1 MRFLERF
8 FLGASLL
15 AACGTGSPIAHDPK
29 PTSSTDTVIAGLKP
43 TALVESKQL
52 DSIDKAIATYFD
64 AHQTRRTYI
73 MTDKPLY
80 QPGETIWLRADLRQT
95 RSLVAADSW
104 RAGTGLTLS
113 LVSPRGAVI
122 ATKRV
127 EAKEGVAAN
136 DFALSPDLEGGE
148 YTIQLTSDDGATDAK
163 KIIVNTYEAP
173 RLQKTIEFVR
183 KAYGEGDTVA
193 AALEIK
199 RATGEAF
206 GEREVTGVVTVD
218 DVEVARLPIKTD
230 KEGKATAKFQL
241 PAHIAAGDGLLTV
254 MADDGGVVESIQKRI
269 PIVLKKVQLS
279 MYPEGGDLVEG
290 VPGRVY
296 FAAKNSLGKA
306 ADVAGRVVD
315 DRGQVVAS
323 FASIHD
329 GMGRFELVPSADR
342 TYHVE
347 IDKPAGIAQKFEV
360 PAAKAGGCVV
370 RAADPAQTDGPVRVA
385 AICSSSRTLLVEATL
400 REQRLAGGALDV
412 TAGKP
417 ALVELPVDSA
427 AEGAVRVTLFS
438 TKKEPLAERL
448 VYRNRGKDLKIELT
462 ADKKQYSPRDHVQLH
477 VKTTDPSG
485 KPVKASVGVA
495 VVDDTVLTFAD
506 DKSAKILAHL
516 YLDPE
521 LGATAQDPIEEP
533 SYYFSQKPDAAAAM
547 DALLA
552 TRGYRRFEWRPVLE
566 PPPPPPPVDY
576 TATTGAANMG
586 MDEAR
591 AEAPMAAPPAPEPTP
606 APPRAHLAH
615 AMHAPAGAAQGAKGG
630 GFAGV
635 DKVARAERKEDRPAK
650 KAEMA
655 KDADFKQPMQ
665 RRIAAN
671 DQLAAGDDN
680 GEMVNGWSPV
690 RVFPVPEYHKG
701 YEGPRTDF
709 RETIYWN
716 PSVQTGS
723 DGTAAVG
730 FFVSDAVT
738 SFRATAEGVSAGGVP
753 GIGETVI
760 QSKMPLSVDAHL
772 PVEVT
777 SGDEIRLPV
786 TVTNETDDA
795 VDATIDARFGA
806 AFQLAG
812 NPEGKLHLAAHDKTS
827 LFYALRVV
835 ATDGDADVHL
845 GVRALGLDDNLD
857 KKIRVVPLGFPFEGS
872 ASGTAKT
879 GTRAHHS
886 IDLSGAL
893 PGSIHA
899 TVTMYPSPL
908 ASMTKGMEGM
918 IREPGGCF
926 EQTSSSNYP
935 NVMIM
940 AYLGANDAADTA
952 LIQKTQGTLDRG
964 YKLLTGYETPNKGYE
979 WFGHTPGHEA
989 LTAYVLMEFADM
1001 AKVYDVDHAMV
1012 ERTADWLMSRRDG
1025 KGGFLRSQE
1034 ALDSFGRA
1042 STQTT
1047 NAYIM
1052 WALSEAHRTKGLDKE
1067 LAAQRE
1073 LGSTTK
1079 DPYLLALAANTA
1091 VLEKDAAAP
1100 DMVKRLATMQDKDGS
1115 WTGAKESITMSGGE
1129 SLQIETTSLATLA
1142 LIKASPSNEY
1152 ESQIRRAVDYL
1163 NAKRGG
1169 FGAWSNTQ
1177 ATILGLKAMTAYSEH
1192 SRQMQA
1198 SGTATVIVNGKPAGT
1213 IAFEKGRKDALVFDD
1228 LASQLVPGKN
1238 TIELELAGGA
1248 SLPYTIAIEY
1258 RAARPQSSAAAKVSV
1273 TTQLAKDHVK
1283 LGEGVK
1289 LHAHVEN
1296 KTAAGIPMTLAR
1308 IGIPGGTVFQTWQLK
1323 ELRDKGL
1330 VDFYETRPR
1339 EVILYWRAMA
1349 PNAKKDLDLD
1359 LLAQTPGTYEAP
1371 ATSAYLYYTAE
1382 DKAWTAPV
1390 KVTIEK

>member
-15 AACGTGSPIAHDPK
+15 AAACGSGSPSTHDPK
-29 PTSSTDTVIAGLKP
+29 PSSTTDTLIAGLKP
-43 TALVESKQL
+43 TTLIESKQL
-52 DSIDKAIATYFD
+52 ASIDKAIASYFD
-64 AHQTRRTYI
+64 THTTRRAYL

-80 QPGETIWLRADLRQT
+80 QPGETIWVRADLRQT
-95 RSLVAADSW
+95 KNLVAADQW
-104 RAGTGLTLS
+104 REGTGMTLS
-113 LVSPRGAVI
+113 LVSPRGAVV

-127 EAKEGVAAN
+127 QAKEGVAAN
-136 DFALSPDLEGGE
+136 DFALSSDIEGGE
-148 YTIQLTSDDGATDAK
+148 YTIHLAADDGTADAK
-163 KIIVNTYEAP
+163 KIIINTYQAP
-173 RLQKTIEFVR
+173 RLQKTVEFIR
-183 KAYGEGDTVA
+183 KAYGEGDTATA
-193 AALEIK
+193 AIEIK

-206 GEREVTGVVTVD
+206 GDREVTGIVTVD

-230 KEGKATAKFQL
+230 KDGKAIAKFQL
-241 PAHIAAGDGLLTV
+241 PAHMTAGDGLLTV
-254 MADDGGVVESIQKRI
+254 MADDGGVVESMQKRI
-269 PIVLKKVQLS
+269 PIVLNKVQLS
-279 MYPEGGDLVEG
+279 MFPEGGDLVEG

-296 FAAKNSLGKA
+296 FAAKNAMGKP
-306 ADVAGRVVD
+306 ADISGRVVD
-315 DRGQVVAS
+315 DRGQEVAKLE
-323 FASIHD
+323 SIHD

-347 IDKPAGIAQKFEV
+347 IDKPANIAQKFDV

-370 RAADPAQTDGPVRVA
+370 RAADPASADGALRIA

-400 REQRLAGGALDV
+400 REQHLAGGALDV

-427 AEGAVRVTLFS
+427 AQGAVRVTLFS

-462 ADKKQYSPRDHVQLH
+462 ADKQQYSPRDPVKLH

-485 KPVKASVGVA
+485 KPVKANVGVA

-506 DKSAKILAHL
+506 DKSGKLLAHL
-516 YLDPE
+516 YLEDE

-533 SYYFSQKPDAAAAM
+533 NFYFSNKPEAPAAM

-552 TRGYRRFEWRPVLE
+552 TRGYRRFEWKPVFE
-566 PPPPPPPVDY
+566 PPPPPPPVDTT
-576 TATTGAANMG
+576 TATGMA
-586 MDEAR
+586 MDEAMAPAAEPTPMPAQKGMAR
-591 AEAPMAAPPAPEPTP
+591 PVAATPPMQGAKHAPVGGGAIAATKTKAEKKADNAEAPKEIAKDVDMKRPAG
-606 APPRAHLAH
+606 RAHLAN
-615 AMHAPAGAAQGAKGG
+615 AD
-630 GFAGV
+630 AGV
-635 DKVARAERKEDRPAK
+635 DDQPA
-650 KAEMA
+650 
-655 KDADFKQPMQ
+655 Q
-665 RRIAAN
+665 
-671 DQLAAGDDN
+671 
-680 GEMVNGWSPV
+680 VNGWSPV
-690 RVFPVPEYHKG
+690 RVFPVPEYHRG
-701 YEGPRTDF
+701 YEGPRDDF

-716 PSVQTGS
+716 PSVQTS
-723 DGTAAVG
+723 TDGTADVA
-730 FFVSDAVT
+730 FFASDAVT
-738 SFRATAEGVSAGGVP
+738 SFRATAEGVSASGTP
-753 GIGETVI
+753 GEGELVI
-760 QSKMPLSVDAHL
+760 QSKLPLSLDAHL

-795 VDATIDARFGA
+795 IDASVDARFGA
-806 AFQLAG
+806 AFQLAAT
-812 NPEGKLHLAAHDKTS
+812 PPGKLHVAAHGKETI
-827 LFYALRVV
+827 FYPLRVV

-845 GVRALGLDDNLD
+845 GVRALGLDDNMD

-918 IREPGGCF
+918 VREPGGCF

-940 AYLGANDAADTA
+940 AYLGANEAADTA
-952 LIQKTQGTLDRG
+952 LIQKTQATLDHG
-964 YKLLTGYETPNKGYE
+964 YKLLTGYETTSKGYE
-979 WFGHTPGHEA
+979 WFGHSPGHEA
-989 LTAYVLMEFADM
+989 LTAYGLMEFADM
-1001 AKVYDVDHAMV
+1001 AKVYDVDRSMV

-1034 ALDSFGRA
+1034 AVDSFGRA
-1042 STQTT
+1042 NETTT

-1052 WALSEAHRTKGLDKE
+1052 WALAEAHRTKGLDKE
-1067 LAAQRE
+1067 VAAQRS
-1073 LGSTTK
+1073 LGDVTK
-1079 DPYLLALAANTA
+1079 DPYLLALATNSML
-1091 VLEKDAAAP
+1091 LEKDAAAA
-1100 DMVKRLATMQDKDGS
+1100 DMAKRLAGMQGKDGS
-1115 WTGAKESITMSGGE
+1115 WAGAKESITMSGGE
-1129 SLQIETTSLATLA
+1129 SLAIETTSLATLA
-1142 LIKASPSNEY
+1142 LIKASPNNEY
-1152 ESQIRRAVDYL
+1152 ETQIRSAVDWL
-1163 NAKRGG
+1163 NSKRGG
-1169 FGAWSNTQ
+1169 FGQWSNTQ
-1177 ATILGLKAMTAYSEH
+1177 ATILGLKAMTAYTEH
-1192 SRQMQA
+1192 SKQMQA
-1198 SGTATVIVNGKPAGT
+1198 SGTATLIVNGKPAGT
-1213 IAFEKGRKDALVFDD
+1213 ISFEKGRKDALVFDD
-1228 LASQLVPGKN
+1228 LAPELVAGKN
-1238 TIELELAGGA
+1238 TIEIELAGAA
-1248 SLPYTIAIEY
+1248 SLPYTIAVEY
-1258 RAARPQSSAAAKVSV
+1258 RAARPQSSANAKVAI

-1283 LGEGVK
+1283 LGEGLK

-1296 KTAAGIPMTLAR
+1296 RTADGVPMTLAR
-1308 IGIPGGTVFQTWQLK
+1308 IGIPGGTVFQPWQLK

-1339 EVILYWRAMA
+1339 EVILYWRGLA
-1349 PNAKKDLDLD
+1349 PNAKKDLDID

-1390 KVTIEK
+1390 KVSIEK